1 MTFATRSDS
10 NSGHNDQTMHPNCHC
25 LSIAQR
31 QPAPDGGGLA
41 CAAANIETPRAGSGV
56 WRRAWALAVLLVAG
70 GLLQTSAIAAEFLV
84 FAKKVDGAVLLD
96 GQCKEPFWKD
106 IPATVVNQGEMQLKL
121 AFDGQFVTFCVE
133 LSEAGLPSVD
143 LFISTPALAR
153 SMRLHSSAQ
162 VGQAERKTI
171 GWSDD
176 IEWGRNDGWYAP
188 PIPIQGMV
196 VRGNLR
202 RPLFS
207 TVSQREIQL
216 DTRQFGFGEWRF
228 FLQVSGVGS
237 KRARLRFPDADES
250 MPDKWATVKILPV
263 KR

>member
-1 MTFATRSDS
+1 MTFATRSDPC
-10 NSGHNDQTMHPNCHC
+10 SGHNAGTM
-25 LSIAQR
+25 LTER
-31 QPAPDGGGLA
+31 QVSTCDPVPPARVRG
-41 CAAANIETPRAGSGV
+41 GSGV
-56 WRRAWALAVLLVAG
+56 GWIGLSTTRQLAQPVWHALLAVTLLFGYLQGAAAQVAD
-70 GLLQTSAIAAEFLV
+70 SLV
-84 FAKKVDGAVLLD
+84 FAKTVSGSPLLD
-96 GQCKEPFWKD
+96 GQCKESFWKD
-106 IPATVVNQGEMQLKL
+106 IPPTVVNKGEMQLRF
-121 AFDGQFVTFCVE
+121 AFDGQFVTICVE
-133 LSEAGLPSVD
+133 LAEAGLPSVD

-162 VGQAERKTI
+162 VGQAERRTI
-171 GWSDD
+171 GWADD

-202 RPLFS
+202 RPLFA

-228 FLQVSGVGS
+228 LLQISGVGS
-237 KRARLRFPDADES
+237 KRAQIRFPDADQS
-250 MPDKWATVKILPV
+250 MPDKWATVKILPL